1 MRNLLPY
8 TGDTFS
14 LYEEA
19 IANKNSG
26 HDKTLLTN
34 SKELIKDFYNEYDL
48 HFASNTLNLIPGR
61 RVNGSLHKALSDLY
75 SYNSKVVRKIRSTL
89 IEINPKTVNGVC
101 QHCGFNSSDT
111 MDHILPRSNNSEYS
125 VNARNLIPS
134 CTDCNRRKNA
144 SDILNLYTDILPQV
158 EYLFMDVLADG
169 DTIDFVFRLDNT
181 SGLVDATLFDRI
193 TRHYSKLDLFD
204 RMKIKAQSE
213 FKGFIISINQWYNF
227 AGKEQ
232 VINSVMDSL
241 TKLRDA
247 YGFNYWQVAFYK
259 GLVNSTVFWDYYEN
273 GLLE

>member
-1 MRNLLPY
+1 MHNLLPY

-19 IANKNSG
+19 IANKKSG
-26 HDKTLLTN
+26 PDKTLLTN
-34 SKELIKDFYNEYDL
+34 SKELIRDYYNEYDL
-48 HFASNTLNLIPGR
+48 HFALNTLNLIPGR
-61 RVNGSLHKALSDLY
+61 RINGPLHKALYNLY
-75 SYNSKVVRKIRSTL
+75 SYNSKVIKNLRSFL
-89 IEINPKTVNGVC
+89 IDLNPKTISGVC

-111 MDHILPRSNNSEYS
+111 MDHILPRSSYAEYS

-181 SGLVDATLFDRI
+181 CGLVNTNLFDRI
-193 TRHYSKLDLFD
+193 TLHYSKLDLFE

-213 FKGFIISINQWYNF
+213 FKGFVIGINQWYML

-241 TKLRDA
+241 TKLREA

-259 GLVNSTVFWDYYEN
+259 GLVNSNVFWDYYEN